1 MDHLPKANRLTDRVY
16 RNLMCSPSLQQ
27 ILVDEEVATF
37 EIENRQVFNKTKAFS
52 IDKILILNLMP
63 VPSALKK

>member
-1 MDHLPKANRLTDRVY
+1 MDHLPKANQLTDRVY

-27 ILVDEEVATF
+27 RLVDEEVATF

-52 IDKILILNLMP
+52 IDKILNLMP

>member
-27 ILVDEEVATF
+27 RLVDGEVATF

-52 IDKILILNLMP
+52 IDKILNLMP